1 VAVNYLAFDL
11 GAESGRAML
20 ASSSSSGR
28 SGKLEL
34 REIHRF
40 PNTPLHQNDSL
51 RWDIQRLWAEMQ
63 RGLALAPQGLQSIGV
78 DTWGV
83 DFALLGA
90 DGGLLENPYHYR
102 DRRTEFAMDAVFTKV
117 SRERVYEITGI
128 QFLPFNTLYQLYAA
142 CQMSPELMEQAESLL
157 MIPDLLNYWLTS
169 GDALPGRK
177 RNYGRASRPGFSEYT
192 IATTTQL
199 IDAKTRSWAVPMMEE
214 LGLPS
219 RLFPP
224 IVQPGTDIGRLN
236 REVAPA
242 LEGIPVIAPACHDT
256 GSAVAAIAMSPQS
269 AFLSSGTWSLLGAE
283 VSEPVITPR
292 ARDLNFTNEGG
303 VCGTIRL
310 LKNIAG
316 LWLLQSCMRCWSA
329 AGQSVSYDEL
339 LDAAS
344 RESTFRFVVD
354 PDAAAFLNPEN
365 MLSAIDAYC
374 ERTGQPVPQSPAAYA
389 RGILESLALKYRQV
403 LESLEEITGRR
414 FTEIRIMGGGSRNR
428 LLNQFTA
435 DATGRTVIAG
445 PVEAT
450 ALGNIAMQML
460 ATGAVSSL
468 AEARAVIEASFPTE
482 RFDPG
487 SADGWEGAY
496 RRFRDLLAANERE
509 SRVPEEA

>member
-1 VAVNYLAFDL
+1 ML
-11 GAESGRAML
+11 GSLG
-20 ASSSSSGR
+20 

-34 REIHRF
+34 RELHRF
-40 PNTPLHQNDSL
+40 PNTPIHENDSL

-63 RGLALAPQGLQSIGV
+63 RGLALAPPGLQSIGV

-90 DGGLLENPYHYR
+90 DGRLLENPYHYR
-102 DRRTEFAMDAVFTKV
+102 DRRGEGMMEAVFKKV
-117 SRERVYEITGI
+117 SRERIYEITGI
-128 QFLPFNTLYQLYAA
+128 QFLPFNSLYQLYAA
-142 CQMSPELMEQAESLL
+142 CRMSPGLIEQAESLL
-157 MIPDLLNYWLTS
+157 MIPDLLNYRLTS
-169 GDALPGRK
+169 ANALSDGRASTS
-177 RNYGRASRPGFSEYT
+177 GSTPFCRASRPGFTEYT
-192 IATTTQL
+192 IASTTQL
-199 IDAKTRSWAVPMMEE
+199 VEAKTRGWAIPLMEE

-224 IVQPGTDIGRLN
+224 IVQPGTEIGRLH

-242 LEGIPVIAPACHDT
+242 LEGVPVIAPACHDT
-256 GSAVAAIAMSPQS
+256 GSAVAAITMSPES

-303 VCGTIRL
+303 VRGTIRL

-329 AGQSVSYDEL
+329 AGQSFSYDEL

-344 RESTFRFVVD
+344 RGRAFQFLID
-354 PDAAAFLNPEN
+354 PDDAAFLNPEN
-365 MLSAIDAYC
+365 MLRAIDAYC
-374 ERTGQPVPQSPAAYA
+374 GRTGQPTPPSAAAYA
-389 RGILESLALKYRQV
+389 RGILESLALKYRVV
-403 LESLEEITGRR
+403 LESLAEVTGRR
-414 FTEIRIMGGGSRNR
+414 FQEIRIMGGGSRNR

-450 ALGNIAMQML
+450 ALGNIAIQML

-468 AEARAVIEASFPTE
+468 AQARAIIESSFPTE
-482 RFDPG
+482 RFEASSTDR
-487 SADGWEGAY
+487 WEQAY
-496 RRFRDLLAANERE
+496 RRFRDLLATNERE
-509 SRVPEEA
+509 